1 MPQYAPSSRLAGRA
15 PDRSRCDTRFCHG
28 LPVGE
33 WSGRVRDV
41 PWADRDLAQAAADG
55 DREAFAELL
64 DLHYD
69 RLFRL
74 CFRLTGRREAAE
86 DLTQDICLA
95 LPGKLKSF
103 RGQARLTSWLYRIAV
118 NAAHDRR
125 RRDASRT
132 KAAEGWGDWEAN
144 RRAAADAAAADRDW
158 LRRSMNALPADLR
171 DTVALTVDGEMT
183 HAQAA
188 RVLGVSEGTVSW
200 RLSEVRRRLRAM
212 RREEQEGT
220 GR

>member
-1 MPQYAPSSRLAGRA
+1 MADAVQLAVEEGWA
-15 PDRSRCDTRFCHG
+15 STGASVKSVPMKD
-28 LPVGE
+28 GE
-33 WSGRVRDV
+33 LVR
-41 PWADRDLAQAAADG
+41 AAAGG

-64 DLHYD
+64 NLYYD
-69 RLFRL
+69 RIFRF
-74 CFRLTGRREAAE
+74 CFRLTGRREEAE

-103 RGQARLTSWLYRIAV
+103 RGRARVTTWLYRIAV

-125 RRDASRT
+125 RRSASRT
-132 KAAEGWGDWEAN
+132 KAADGWGEWETN
-144 RRAAADAAAADRDW
+144 RRAAARSTADDLDW
-158 LRRSMNALPADLR
+158 LRRAMGALPGDLR

-188 RVLGVSEGTVSW
+188 GVLGISEGTVSW
-200 RLSEVRRRLRAM
+200 RLSEVRKRLRAM
-212 RREEQEGT
+212 WQEET